1 MAIWQKENN
10 HDKAIKII
18 LFVFLPFLS
27 FFYSLKRLNTK
38 SSFVVF
44 YLFAILFGMAFT
56 VPISPTAEIGIDG
69 IFYRSSFNEAKLVSE
84 LEFIDGLNSFLTF
97 DDGKKDYYFETI
109 SYYLTRFTDNYHV
122 MFMVFAMV
130 FAFFGLKSFKF
141 FIEETGPKVTLGV
154 FILAYMFMF
163 NQIFNINGVR
173 FWTAAWIG
181 VYSIFQ
187 IFKNGKKQ
195 YWLLVLVTPYFHGSF
210 WIFIGVLLLAEFTR
224 RFEKT
229 WVILFVFS
237 FVFSNIAIELLQS
250 YQDALPAFMSGM
262 VNFYTDAERIKLR
275 SEVGTGFSFIP
286 YAFNVLMRLYQAL
299 LIFLLVKNS
308 KQIRSNNKTNSLYLF
323 VLVWASVFNFFA
335 FVPSLGIR
343 FNTFIWPLIAYIWL
357 VNFKEVKYK
366 KVLYAMPIVFAWNFF
381 TMLGYYNMVLS
392 LDFYI
397 SSPIVLIYNYLI
409 VG

>member
-141 FIEETGPKVTLGV
+141 FIEETGSKITLGV

-173 FWTAAWIG
+173 LDR
-181 VYSIFQ
+181 
-187 IFKNGKKQ
+187 K
-195 YWLLVLVTPYFHGSF
+195 
-210 WIFIGVLLLAEFTR
+210 
-224 RFEKT
+224 
-229 WVILFVFS
+229 
-237 FVFSNIAIELLQS
+237 
-250 YQDALPAFMSGM
+250 
-262 VNFYTDAERIKLR
+262 
-275 SEVGTGFSFIP
+275 
-286 YAFNVLMRLYQAL
+286 
-299 LIFLLVKNS
+299 
-308 KQIRSNNKTNSLYLF
+308 
-323 VLVWASVFNFFA
+323 SV
-335 FVPSLGIR
+335 V
-343 FNTFIWPLIAYIWL
+343 
-357 VNFKEVKYK
+357 
-366 KVLYAMPIVFAWNFF
+366 
-381 TMLGYYNMVLS
+381 
-392 LDFYI
+392 
-397 SSPIVLIYNYLI
+397 
-409 VG
+409 